1 MPFARIAFDDG
12 RPISIELKP
21 IVRLEL
27 SVIGALGRGVPPA
40 GEAGVRAPDAVVA
53 EPGREGGVG
62 REAFSRCRLLI
73 GNFVLNDVDRCEWS
87 GFRLT
92 NRIAYKSVEG

>member
-1 MPFARIAFDDG
+1 MPFARIAVDDG
-12 RPISIELKP
+12 RPISIEFKP

-62 REAFSRCRLLI
+62 REAFNRCRLLI
-73 GNFVLNDVDRCEWS
+73 GNFVLDVDRCEWP
-87 GFRLT
+87 GLDR
-92 NRIAYKSVEG
+92 RIE